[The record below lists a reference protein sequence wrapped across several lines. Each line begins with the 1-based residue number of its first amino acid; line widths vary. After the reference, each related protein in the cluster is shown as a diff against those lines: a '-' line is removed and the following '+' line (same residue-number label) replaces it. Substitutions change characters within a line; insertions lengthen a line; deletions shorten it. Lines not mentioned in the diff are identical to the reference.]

1 MIKMLLQQPLP
12 TKETKQKE
20 KVNSGG
26 SLQSLTK
33 QMSEHL
39 QTAAKGLL
47 QPRQQTIDAIL
58 KIAKS
63 TQSR

>member
-12 TKETKQKE
+12 NKETTQKE
-20 KVNSGG
+20 IGNSGG

-39 QTAAKGLL
+39 QTAAIDLL

-63 TQSR
+63 TLSR

>member
-1 MIKMLLQQPLP
+1 MSKMLLQPLP
-12 TKETKQKE
+12 NKETTPKE
-20 KVNSGG
+20 KVNSGE

-39 QTAAKGLL
+39 QSAAKDLL

-58 KIAKS
+58 KEIKL